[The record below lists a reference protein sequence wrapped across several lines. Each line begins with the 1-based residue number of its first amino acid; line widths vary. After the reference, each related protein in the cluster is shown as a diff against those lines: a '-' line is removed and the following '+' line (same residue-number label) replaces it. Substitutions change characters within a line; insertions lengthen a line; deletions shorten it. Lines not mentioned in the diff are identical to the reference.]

1 MNPNYE
7 NVDRD
12 LARVQKKNA
21 HEDMR
26 RERKQVRNLVNEFRY
41 VDSRDD
47 IADLDVDVETFER
60 FRRR

>member
-7 NVDRD
+7 NADRD

-41 VDSRDD
+41 VDSPDD
-47 IADLDVDVETFER
+47 VADLDVDVETFER

>member
-1 MNPNYE
+1 VNPNYE
-7 NVDRD
+7 NADRD

-41 VDSRDD
+41 VDSPDD
-47 IADLDVDVETFER
+47 VADLDVDVETFER

>member
-1 MNPNYE
+1 VNPNYE
-7 NVDRD
+7 NADRD